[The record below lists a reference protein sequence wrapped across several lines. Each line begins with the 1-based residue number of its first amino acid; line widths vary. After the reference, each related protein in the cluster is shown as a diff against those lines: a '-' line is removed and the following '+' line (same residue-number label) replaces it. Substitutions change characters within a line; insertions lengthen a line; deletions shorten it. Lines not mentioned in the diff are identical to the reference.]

1 MADFDAEEFVREAEQ
16 HQQHA
21 KPVDHGPQLFEAE
34 DVECR
39 KVQWLWYPYVPAD
52 NLSLIGAKGGGG
64 KGLTCT
70 SITATITTAG
80 TWPDGK
86 ASGLYEP
93 GHVLWGETEDP
104 REEVLKPRLVAAGA
118 NCKLVTFITQRGFAE
133 MDRRK
138 FLQQRGTKM
147 IVLSPFISFLE
158 GLQNMNAELEV
169 RGLLQKL
176 LADVAGTGCA
186 IMGVA
191 HANKKADLAAIER
204 LLGSVA
210 FVNFVRSV
218 LLIAPIKREEE
229 EATHRLCHAKHNLSI
244 KGNDLLFTPK
254 HVGEDPTDQFVKL
267 EWSKPVNGNVD
278 ADSIFDWHKPKANGK
293 TKMTA
298 EEWLI
303 AFLTGR
309 GESKSDDVI
318 VAGEAAG
325 FKEGTLRN
333 AMSKS
338 PKLHSERRGYASKGD
353 NQAYWSMKGCDERR
367 RE

>member
-1 MADFDAEEFVREAEQ
+1 MALDHKGMSGDEFGK
-16 HQQHA
+16 HA
-21 KPVDHGPQLFEAE
+21 KPVDHGPQLFEAA
-34 DVECR
+34 DIECR
-39 KVQWLWYPYVPAD
+39 KVNWRWYPYVPAD

-64 KGLTCT
+64 KGLTCAAM
-70 SITATITTAG
+70 TATITTAG

-86 ASGLYEP
+86 ASGLQDP

-104 REEVLKPRLVAAGA
+104 REEVLKPRLLAAGA
-118 NCKLVTFITQRGFAE
+118 ECRRITFVTPRGFAE
-133 MDRRK
+133 LDRRK
-138 FLQQRGTKM
+138 FIQERGTKM
-147 IVLSPFISFLE
+147 IVLSPFLSFLE

-169 RGLLQKL
+169 RALLERL
-176 LADVAGTGCA
+176 LADVAGTRCA

-204 LLGSVA
+204 LMGSVA

-218 LLIAPIKREEE
+218 LLIAPNKNEEE
-229 EATHRLCHAKHNLSI
+229 EATHRLVHAKHNLSI

-267 EWSKPVNGNVD
+267 IWSENINGNVD
-278 ADSIFDWHKPKANGK
+278 ADVLFDRPHPKANGK
-293 TKMTA
+293 AKMTA

-318 VAGEAAG
+318 AAGEAAG

-338 PKLHSERRGYASKGD
+338 PKLHSERRGYAAKGD
-353 NQAYWSMKGCDERR
+353 NQAYWSVKGCDERR
-367 RE
+367 SE

>member
-1 MADFDAEEFVREAEQ
+1 VPDPYTDAIHEGAAGVQGQVKPKPNGHDLVEADT
-16 HQQHA
+16 
-21 KPVDHGPQLFEAE
+21 
-34 DVECR
+34 VECK
-39 KVQWLWYPYVPAD
+39 KVNWLWYPYLPAD
-52 NLSLIGAKGGGG
+52 NLSLLGAKGGGG
-64 KGLTCT
+64 KGLA
-70 SITATITTAG
+70 SMAMVATITTG
-80 TWPDGK
+80 GLWPDGRP
-86 ASGLYEP
+86 SGLQP

-118 NCKLVTFITQRGFAE
+118 DSKLVTFVTPKGFAE

-138 FLQQRGTKM
+138 FIQERGTKL
-147 IVLSPFISFLE
+147 IVLSPFLSFLE

-169 RGLLQKL
+169 RTVLQKL

-186 IMGVA
+186 ILGVA

-218 LLIAPIKREEE
+218 LLIAPNKEEE

-244 KGNDLLFTPK
+244 KGDDLLFTPK

-278 ADSIFDWHKPKANGK
+278 ADGLFDRHNPKANGK
-293 TKMTA
+293 ANMTA

-309 GESKSDDVI
+309 GETKREEVI
-318 VAGEAAG
+318 TAGALAG
-325 FKEGTLRN
+325 FKEQTLKN
-333 AMSKS
+333 AMTKS
-338 PKLHSERRGYASKGD
+338 PKLHSERRGFASFGD
-353 NQAYWSMKGCDERR
+353 NQAHWSVR
-367 RE
+367 